1 MPRMSFSEIAFIEI
15 KKLPKGDGN
24 LSSFIFVPIF
34 AEIKKLPKGDE
45 VSFLVFCLM
54 YKKREFLIMML
65 EGSRTSI
72 SNIYISARK
81 LEAGEQNELRV
92 HL

>member
-1 MPRMSFSEIAFIEI
+1 MINIKI

-24 LSSFIFVPIF
+24 YSPSFFFMKPYKNI
-34 AEIKKLPKGDE
+34 EIKKIPIGDE
-45 VSFLVFCLM
+45 VSSFVLYLI
-54 YKKREFLIMML
+54 YKKREFLIMTL

-72 SNIYISARK
+72 SNVYISVRK
-81 LEAGEQNELRV
+81 FEEGEGKNELRV